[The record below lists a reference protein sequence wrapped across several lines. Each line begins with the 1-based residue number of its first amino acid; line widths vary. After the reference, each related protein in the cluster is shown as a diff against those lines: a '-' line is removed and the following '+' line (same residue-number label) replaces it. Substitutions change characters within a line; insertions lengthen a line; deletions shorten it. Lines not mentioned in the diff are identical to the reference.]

1 MLKYL
6 HMMEQMPSRQDR
18 FVKNLGKKFEKEE
31 LEDREKLTDRLV
43 DRVGE
48 IAKGLQRNQSEF
60 ERASN
65 FAEKMAITAH
75 MFELEAELDK
85 LRSVYDR
92 VLRPSRDD
100 FKFGQKPITDE
111 ERKLI
116 EKEMPVLLV
125 GGKKP
130 LHDIAE
136 TGIEMELE
144 PGKDEMHELGS
155 DETVM
160 TAQESG
166 LHDIEPLSDVPLY
179 RSEEPSLP
187 NIKRPRSF
195 EAEPAPVLLTKTKE
209 KTPSKPRLTPE
220 LSSENIL
227 IESIDR
233 EAAALPEK
241 DRLSFYKYQRD
252 KILDNLS
259 IALTKSADM
268 PDEENEALVNRLEA
282 RFHTLQ
288 ARVNSYKKIH
298 ESKTREVPNPE
309 QQERTDIDLAA

>member
-1 MLKYL
+1 
-6 HMMEQMPSRQDR
+6 MMEQMPSSQDR
-18 FVKNLGKKFEKEE
+18 FVKSLGKKFEKEAHQTKE
-31 LEDREKLTDRLV
+31 ALTDRIV
-43 DRVGE
+43 ERIGD
-48 IAKGLQRNQSEF
+48 ISKAKKRLTDDYA
-60 ERASN
+60 RANGFS
-65 FAEKMAITAH
+65 EKMNMTTE
-75 MFELEAELDK
+75 MWTLQAEEQK
-85 LRSVYDR
+85 LKDIYER
-92 VLRPSRDD
+92 VIKPSREELM
-100 FKFGQKPITDE
+100 FGDE
-111 ERKLI
+111 PLTAEEEKLI
-116 EKEMPVLLV
+116 EKETPFLLV

-130 LHDIAE
+130 LRDTKEAD
-136 TGIEMELE
+136 IEMELE

-166 LHDIEPLSDVPLY
+166 LHNIEPLSDVPLY